1 MLFQEIPLDQIR
13 IGERSRKEIRNVE
26 SLAESIRERGLLQP
40 IVVRRDAG
48 RYTLV
53 AGGRR
58 IEAFRSLGRSRI
70 NAHVAESLNDELEAL
85 LAEGEENTERDPFT
99 PVEAVA
105 HAARIEAVEKQRA
118 EERRR
123 EGQRAG
129 GVAKARKAALP
140 GPGSVPLD
148 FDDNVLPGNFPGSS
162 NAVEQPEDLEPRPVV
177 ENRSRDRI
185 AKATGMSGRTL
196 EKAKHVVE
204 AAADPQ
210 APTPV
215 REAAQQAMKAMERT
229 GKVDPAYRKVR
240 DTEAALADAPLDD
253 VLAHDLAIKR
263 AKLRSA
269 ITSAVIQVRNSLPK
283 LSAEHCAEA
292 MDAEQW
298 EDILRAQEVL
308 DDWVDE
314 VRALRK
320 PTGLRLVK

>member
-1 MLFQEIPLDQIR
+1 MHVQEIPLDQIR
-13 IGERSRKEIRNVE
+13 IGERSRKEIRNIG
-26 SLAESIRERGLLQP
+26 SLADSIRERGLLQP
-40 IVVRRDAG
+40 IVVRRDADG
-48 RYTLV
+48 YVLV

-58 IEAFRSLGRSRI
+58 IEAFRSLGRALI
-70 NAHVAESLNDELEAL
+70 GAHVAETLSDELEAL
-85 LAEGEENTERDPFT
+85 LAEGEENTEREAFT

-105 HAARIEAVEKQRA
+105 HAARIEAIEKQRA
-118 EERRR
+118 EDRRR

-129 GVAKARKAALP
+129 GLAKARNAAVP
-140 GPGSVPLD
+140 SPGSMPLD
-148 FDDNVLPGNFPGSS
+148 FGDANVLVGKFPTSTP
-162 NAVEQPEDLEPRPVV
+162 AEAAPEPKPLVPD
-177 ENRSRDRI
+177 RSRDRI

-204 AAADPQ
+204 TAADPL
-210 APTPV
+210 APAPI
-215 REAAQQAMKAMERT
+215 REAAQQAVEAMERT

-253 VLAHDLAIKR
+253 LLAQDAAIKR

-269 ITSAVIQVRNSLPK
+269 ITSAVIQLRNSLPK
-283 LSAEHCAEA
+283 LSAEHCADA

-298 EDILRAQEVL
+298 EEILRAQEIL
-308 DDWVDE
+308 DDWIDQ